1 MKNFGILLLAM
12 VSCCLLQAKD
22 RVVKQPPFIAR
33 SSSTIEIDRV
43 VVSDTATVLDVK
55 AFFRPHN
62 WIQISNESYLLA
74 DNGEKYP
81 IRSGNG
87 IILGEK
93 FWMPDSG
100 EASFSLIFPLL
111 PPTVKV
117 IDFIES
123 DCEDCFKVWGIHLDG
138 KLPELDLS
146 DDVKKQ
152 KLNYAEPL
160 PKAELKD
167 GKSVI
172 TGRLL
177 DYEKHYALPF
187 SCRTCDLL
195 TAKFEDTEIKVNEDG
210 TFRTEIELCAP
221 TTVSFSVGRD
231 IYFDVFL
238 VPGGELDMA
247 VNLREL
253 SRSESKLLKGKRA
266 GGKKV
271 YFSGTMAALNDEMI
285 TDDEHLMDV
294 WGMVHWNMNDLYN
307 MTAGQYKAYW
317 LKKYEETK
325 SAICSDKKRSQAY
338 RELLLAQNDLLCTL
352 TLTRVSSNLAY
363 AYVQCSGLPAREAYQ
378 KFKQPE
384 LSDDFYDYIR
394 QLNILNSPV
403 MLYAN
408 GYADLVRGMGYL
420 RVKMD
425 DELSDIFAFILS
437 SDKVSAEDAK
447 IIREFKADTDTG
459 KTSVYQEKMGE
470 LRIKYDELFKEFSSM
485 QQDYIL
491 KKIIAGYLGTDQG
504 LFFDLQKM
512 MKYAQKIS
520 DFTPLTV
527 HDFEEIRK
535 MSDPYYLGRLTKMN
549 NRLLETI
556 EANKKKKG
564 YTVNE
569 SGEVKDEDLFYS
581 IISKFKGKVI
591 LVDFWATW
599 CGPCK
604 MAMKQMKPMK
614 KDLEGKDIVYV
625 FIAGENSPKET
636 WDNMIPDI
644 HGEHYRV
651 TAAQWKY
658 LSKQFS
664 IQGVP
669 TYIIVDKEGAVI
681 QKHTGFPGVDTV
693 KKELMKAL
701 EK

>member
-1 MKNFGILLLAM
+1 
-12 VSCCLLQAKD
+12 
-22 RVVKQPPFIAR
+22 
-33 SSSTIEIDRV
+33 
-43 VVSDTATVLDVK
+43 
-55 AFFRPHN
+55 
-62 WIQISNESYLLA
+62 
-74 DNGEKYP
+74 
-81 IRSGNG
+81 
-87 IILGEK
+87 
-93 FWMPDSG
+93 
-100 EASFSLIFPLL
+100 
-111 PPTVKV
+111 
-117 IDFIES
+117 
-123 DCEDCFKVWGIHLDG
+123 
-138 KLPELDLS
+138 
-146 DDVKKQ
+146 
-152 KLNYAEPL
+152 
-160 PKAELKD
+160 
-167 GKSVI
+167 
-172 TGRLL
+172 
-177 DYEKHYALPF
+177 
-187 SCRTCDLL
+187 
-195 TAKFEDTEIKVNEDG
+195 
-210 TFRTEIELCAP
+210 
-221 TTVSFSVGRD
+221 
-231 IYFDVFL
+231 
-238 VPGGELDMA
+238 
-247 VNLREL
+247 
-253 SRSESKLLKGKRA
+253 
-266 GGKKV
+266 
-271 YFSGTMAALNDEMI
+271 MI

-338 RELLLAQNDLLCTL
+338 RNLLLAQNDLLCTL

-403 MLYAN
+403 MLYTN
-408 GYADLVRGMGYL
+408 GYADLVRGMGYM

-425 DELSDIFAFILS
+425 DKLSDIFAFILS
-437 SDKVSAEDAK
+437 SDKVSVEDAE
-447 IIREFKADTDTG
+447 IIREFKANTDAG
-459 KTSVYQEKMGE
+459 KTSVYREKMGE
-470 LRIKYDELFKEFSSM
+470 LRIKYDDLFKEFSSM

-491 KKIIAGYLGTDQG
+491 KKIIAGYLGTEQG

-520 DFTPLTV
+520 DFTPLTI

-535 MSDPYYLGRLTKMN
+535 MSDPYYLSRLTRMN

-581 IISKFKGKVI
+581 ITSKFKGKVI

-651 TAAQWKY
+651 TAAQWNY

-669 TYIIVDKEGAVI
+669 TYIIVDKEGGII
-681 QKHTGFPGVDTV
+681 QKYTGFPGVDTV
-693 KKELMKAL
+693 KKN
-701 EK
+701 

>member
-87 IILGEK
+87 ITLGEK

-210 TFRTEIELCAP
+210 TFR
-221 TTVSFSVGRD
+221 
-231 IYFDVFL
+231 
-238 VPGGELDMA
+238 
-247 VNLREL
+247 
-253 SRSESKLLKGKRA
+253 
-266 GGKKV
+266 KV

>member
-1 MKNFGILLLAM
+1 MKKILALALFAVAL
-12 VSCCLLQAKD
+12 VSCRQTMQTDGFKLSGHLEGLQ
-22 RVVKQPPFIAR
+22 VG
-33 SSSTIEIDRV
+33 
-43 VVSDTATVLDVK
+43 DTLFLKT
-55 AFFRPHN
+55 F
-62 WIQISNESYLLA
+62 
-74 DNGEKYP
+74 
-81 IRSGNG
+81 
-87 IILGEK
+87 
-93 FWMPDSG
+93 
-100 EASFSLIFPLL
+100 LL
-111 PPTVKV
+111 PDWK
-117 IDFIES
+117 
-123 DCEDCFKVWGIHLDG
+123 
-138 KLPELDLS
+138 
-146 DDVKKQ
+146 
-152 KLNYAEPL
+152 
-160 PKAELKD
+160 
-167 GKSVI
+167 
-172 TGRLL
+172 
-177 DYEKHYALPF
+177 
-187 SCRTCDLL
+187 
-195 TAKFEDTEIKVNEDG
+195 EDG
-210 TFRTEIELCAP
+210 TDTILVEKEGIFSAFIPMEHTTFYLLTHQPKVGEPLRSCIRGAEIIARVGDDIKLEGSLDYLGAVRHSGGFYDNSLVARYDSLTASSNTEMIDIFSQILKYQDTKQNDSVAKYGQMYNEYHRPLMLK
-221 TTVSFSVGRD
+221 TVRD
-231 IYFDVFL
+231 SLALKVNDMEYAAFMYASAFVFDATYKDVKERLAQFTPEVQNSYF
-238 VPGGELDMA
+238 
-247 VNLREL
+247 
-253 SRSESKLLKGKRA
+253 
-266 GGKKV
+266 
-271 YFSGTMAALNDEMI
+271 EMI

-581 IISKFKGKVI
+581 IISKFKGKVV

-636 WDNMIPDI
+636 WDNIIPDI

>member
-1 MKNFGILLLAM
+1 MKQFSILLLAM

-22 RVVKQPPFIAR
+22 RVVKQPPFIVR
-33 SSSTIEIDRV
+33 NSSTIEIDRI

-62 WIQISNESYLLA
+62 WIQISGESYLLA

-81 IRSGNG
+81 VRSGNG
-87 IILGEK
+87 ITLDEK

-117 IDFIES
+117 VDFIES

-138 KLPELDLS
+138 KLPELNLPEN
-146 DDVKKQ
+146 VKKQ
-152 KLNYAEPL
+152 NLNYDEPL

-177 DYEKHYALPF
+177 GYEKHYTLPL
-187 SCRTCDLL
+187 SCRVCDLL

-210 TFRTEIELCAP
+210 TFRTEIELYAP
-221 TTVSFSVGRD
+221 TTVSMSVGRD
-231 IYFDVFL
+231 IHFDVFL

-247 VNLREL
+247 VNLPEM
-253 SRSESKLLKGKRA
+253 SRCESKLLKGKNSE
-266 GGKKV
+266 GKKV

-285 TDDEHLMDV
+285 TDNEHLMDV
-294 WGMVHWNMNDLYN
+294 WGMVNWNMNDLYN
-307 MTAGQYKAYW
+307 MTANQYKAYW
-317 LKKYEETK
+317 LKKYEEAK
-325 SAICSDKKRSQAY
+325 SAILSGKKRSQAY
-338 RELLLAQNDLLCTL
+338 RDLLLAQNDQLCTL
-352 TLTRVSSNLAY
+352 TLTRVTSNLAY
-363 AYVQCSGLPAREAYQ
+363 AYVECSGLPAREAYQ

-384 LSDDFYDYIR
+384 LGDDYYDYIR
-394 QLNILNSPV
+394 QLNILNSPS
-403 MLYAN
+403 MLYIN
-408 GYADLVRGMGYL
+408 GYSDLVRGMNYIQ
-420 RVKMD
+420 VKMD
-425 DELSDIFAFILS
+425 DKLNDVFSFILS
-437 SDKVSAEDAK
+437 TGKVAEDDAN
-447 IIREFKADTDTG
+447 IIREFKADLKAG
-459 KTSVYQEKMGE
+459 KQSVHQDKMGE
-470 LRIKYDELFKEFSSM
+470 LRIKYDDLFNDFM
-485 QQDYIL
+485 ALRQDYIS
-491 KKIIAGYLGTDQG
+491 KQVIGGYLGTDKG

-512 MKYAQKIS
+512 MEYAQKIT
-520 DFTPLTV
+520 DFKPLTAQ
-527 HDFEEIRK
+527 DFEEIK
-535 MSDPYYLGRLTKMN
+535 KVKEPYYLRKLTAMN
-549 NRLLETI
+549 NRLVETI

-564 YTVNE
+564 FTVNE
-569 SGEVKDEDLFYS
+569 SGEVNNEDLFYS
-581 IISKFKGKVI
+581 ITSKFKGKVV

-614 KDLEGKDIVYV
+614 EDLAGKDIVYI

-644 HGEHYRV
+644 HGEHYRL
-651 TAAQWKY
+651 TNSQWNY
-658 LSKQFS
+658 LSKEFG

-669 TYIIVDKEGAVI
+669 TYIIVDKEGGIA
-681 QKHTGFPGVDTV
+681 QKYTGFPGVDTM
-693 KKELMKAL
+693 KKELLKVL

>member
-1 MKNFGILLLAM
+1 MKQFGILLLAM

-33 SSSTIEIDRV
+33 NSSTIEIDRV
-43 VVSDTATVLDVK
+43 VVSDTATVLDVR
-55 AFFRPHN
+55 AFFRPRN

-87 IILGEK
+87 ITLGEK

-111 PPTVKV
+111 PPTVQV

-138 KLPELDLS
+138 KLPELDVPEK
-146 DDVKKQ
+146 VKKLN
-152 KLNYAEPL
+152 LNYDEPL

-177 DYEKHYALPF
+177 DYKKYYALPL
-187 SCRTCDLL
+187 SCRICDLL
-195 TAKFEDTEIKVNEDG
+195 TARFEDTEIKVNEDG
-210 TFRTEIELCAP
+210 TFRAEVELYAP

-231 IYFDVFL
+231 IHFDVFL
-238 VPGGELDMA
+238 VPDGVLDMT
-247 VNLREL
+247 VNLREW
-253 SRSESKLLKGKRA
+253 SRSESKLLKNKRA
-266 GGKKV
+266 DGKKV

-294 WGMVHWNMNDLYN
+294 WGMVYWNMNDLYN

-317 LKKYEETK
+317 LKKHEETQ
-325 SAICSDKKRSQAY
+325 SAIRSDQKRSRAY
-338 RELLLAQNDLLCTL
+338 RDLLSAQNDLLCTL
-352 TLTRVSSNLAY
+352 TLTRVTSNLAY
-363 AYVQCSGLPAREAYQ
+363 AYVQCCGLPAREAYQ

-394 QLNILNSPV
+394 QLNVLNSPA
-403 MLYAN
+403 MLYTN
-408 GYADLVRGMGYL
+408 SYADLVRGMGYI
-420 RVKMD
+420 RVRMD
-425 DELSDIFAFILS
+425 DQLSDIFAFILS

-447 IIREFKADTDTG
+447 IIREFKADADAG
-459 KTSVYQEKMGE
+459 KSPAHQEKMGE
-470 LRIKYDELFKEFSSM
+470 LRIKYDSLFKEFISM

-491 KKIIAGYLGTDQG
+491 KKVIAGYLGTDQG

-512 MKYAQKIS
+512 MRYAQKIS
-520 DFTPLTV
+520 DFTPLTMQ
-527 HDFEEIRK
+527 DFGEIQK
-535 MSDPYYLGRLTKMN
+535 MNDPYYLSRLTRMN

-564 YTVNE
+564 YNVNE

-581 IISKFKGKVI
+581 IIST
-591 LVDFWATW
+591 L
-599 CGPCK
+599 
-604 MAMKQMKPMK
+604 
-614 KDLEGKDIVYV
+614 
-625 FIAGENSPKET
+625 
-636 WDNMIPDI
+636 
-644 HGEHYRV
+644 
-651 TAAQWKY
+651 
-658 LSKQFS
+658 
-664 IQGVP
+664 
-669 TYIIVDKEGAVI
+669 
-681 QKHTGFPGVDTV
+681 
-693 KKELMKAL
+693 
-701 EK
+701 